1 MFDLREQAMLTLAD
15 LLLDAQMKAKKADA
29 KQQMRYEELVSDGKL
44 QKSLTDAYMPHAK
57 HLDKLGL
64 ICQAMWTLI
73 KEKTDLTDED
83 LMKMVTELDLKDG
96 KLDGKYTKPPVDCPK
111 CGAKMCRKFNRC
123 LFCGEEYSEGSTFDT
138 V

>member
-1 MFDLREQAMLTLAD
+1 MLDMRGQLVFTLAD
-15 LLLDAQMKAKKADA
+15 LLMGMQEKSNIKKEI
-29 KQQMRYEELVSDGKL
+29 RYEELVGDAKL
-44 QKSLTDAYMPHAK
+44 QKSLTQAYMPHAK

-73 KEKTDLTDED
+73 KDKTDLTDED

-96 KLDGKYTKPPVDCPK
+96 KLDGKYTKPPVDCPN
-111 CGAKMCRKFNRC
+111 CSAKICKKFNRC
-123 LFCGEEYSEGSTFDT
+123 LFCGEEYTEGSAFDT

>member
-1 MFDLREQAMLTLAD
+1 MSRGDVMIDLNGLFFNVVQQTQIEGMKGRIENVKFDAQEKAHKVVEQAYA
-15 LLLDAQMKAKKADA
+15 
-29 KQQMRYEELVSDGKL
+29 
-44 QKSLTDAYMPHAK
+44 PHVK

-83 LMKMVTELDLKDG
+83 LLKMVTELDLKDG
-96 KLDGKYTKPPVDCPK
+96 KLDGKYTKPPVDCPN
-111 CGAKMCRKFNRC
+111 CDAKICKKFNRC
-123 LFCGEEYSEGSTFDT
+123 LFCGEEYTEGSAFDT